1 MATTSIFLSVV
12 VEIQV
17 SWATGEIKVTQLG
30 ANTSAVDGRDLQRGK
45 TVIMSPESTLFILK
59 GYFPHKVVFKRK
71 SQPPEAPAEE
81 KKKSLDCA
89 KAVMKRSADTS
100 NGVREDSIPPKKKK
114 VSKNT
119 EDKELESEED
129 SEEKSRHKILKLNKK
144 HSDDETV
151 SSSKVTDYF
160 ERSKNV
166 TSKDKKD
173 SVFDRKSKDH
183 DDSRNSSREKEK
195 DYPAGKGEREGQNKK
210 DKMKADKKNPSKT
223 EGRSSS
229 EASGRGT
236 KRKRPL
242 QDLSDED
249 SEEYIKVVSEKLQQL
264 KQKAKAAR
272 GSAGH
277 NTVSPKPVVGS
288 GEKRKS
294 STDSTGKSKTCKTGK
309 PAAESTWDLSDNKLC
324 IFTSKGVA
332 ASERV
337 SDAVL
342 PN

>member
-1 MATTSIFLSVV
+1 M
-12 VEIQV
+12 EIQV

-30 ANTSAVDGRDLQRGK
+30 ANTSTVDGRDLQRGK

-71 SQPPEAPAEE
+71 SQPPEE

-89 KAVMKRSADTS
+89 KAGMKRSADTS

-114 VSKNT
+114 VSKNI

-129 SEEKSRHKILKLNKK
+129 SKEKSRHKKEVLKLNKK
-144 HSDDETV
+144 HSNDETV
-151 SSSKVTDYF
+151 SGSKVTDFF
-160 ERSKNV
+160 EHSKTV

-195 DYPAGKGEREGQNKK
+195 DYPTGKGERGSQNKK

-236 KRKRPL
+236 KSKRPL
-242 QDLSDED
+242 QDLSDEE
-249 SEEYIKVVSEKLQQL
+249 SEEHIKVISEKLQQL
-264 KQKAKAAR
+264 KQKAKAER
-272 GSAGH
+272 ESAGH
-277 NTVSPKPVVGS
+277 NAGASVAPKPAAES

-309 PAAESTWDLSDNKLC
+309 PATESTWDSLDNKLC

-342 PN
+342 TNET